1 MHFGDGETVE
11 ADLML
16 VAVGRAPLV
25 EGLGLEAI
33 GVEFDRRKG
42 IAADEHRRTTV
53 PHIYAV
59 GDCAGYW
66 QLAHTAFREGEVA
79 AENAM
84 GHDAVVDNRGVPRP
98 IYTDPG
104 DRGRRPHRGGGAR
117 AARRRRR
124 GRACSRGS
132 RTRARSCR
140 TRPSAG

>member
-16 VAVGRAPLV
+16 VSVGRGPTV
-25 EGLGLEAI
+25 EDLGLEAI
-33 GVEFDRRKG
+33 GVEFDKRKG

-53 PHIYAV
+53 EHIYAV

-84 GHDAVVDNRGVPRP
+84 R
-98 IYTDPG
+98 
-104 DRGRRPHRGGGAR
+104 
-117 AARRRRR
+117 ARRRRR
-124 GRACSRGS
+124 QPRRAAADLHRPGDRRRRPDRGRGARSSTATTSRRACSRGS
-132 RTRARSCR
+132 RTRAR
-140 TRPSAG
+140 